1 MEALIGFVAGYLA
14 GCKDGPDGV
23 KRLRASAEA
32 ILSSAEFR
40 RLSAEAMGFAE
51 VAVRRAA
58 SGRRLTGLSGTVGT
72 VTDMLVN
79 RASALSKGSGAA

>member
-1 MEALIGFVAGYLA
+1 METLIGFVAGYLA

-23 KRLRASAEA
+23 KRLRATAQA
-32 ILSSAEFR
+32 IMKSDEVK
-40 RLSAEAMGFAE
+40 RLTAEAMSFAE

-72 VTDMLVN
+72 VTDMLVR
-79 RASALSKGSGAA
+79 RASAPGKGSSAA